1 MKNARITTALLPLL
15 LAATLAISGCTK
27 KPDQSADTAAASDTT
42 QAQQA
47 GSNSPAGSGASSS
60 SAVSSEPGLSRREPS
75 RPAPAPAPQ
84 PKVYTVP
91 AGTAIVVRT
100 GATISA
106 KDNNVGDA
114 FNGSLVQPIVVNG
127 VTLVPA
133 GTSVSGTVIAAKGQG
148 RFKGA
153 GDLGITVNTVG
164 PYQVNTSDYEKV
176 QKGKGKR
183 TAGMIG
189 GGAGLGALIG
199 GLAGGGKGAAIGAL
213 AGAGAGTAGAAY
225 TGNKNVIIPAESVI
239 RFTLQ
244 APFSVT
250 MQP

>member
-15 LAATLAISGCTK
+15 LAATLVISGCTK

-47 GSNSPAGSGASSS
+47 ASNSSS
-60 SAVSSEPGLSRREPS
+60 STSSAEPGLRRRESS
-75 RPAPAPAPQ
+75 RQGPASAPQ

-91 AGTAIVVRT
+91 AGTAIAVRT
-100 GATISA
+100 SGTLSA
-106 KDNNVGDA
+106 RDNNVGDA
-114 FNGSLVQPIVVNG
+114 FSGSLVQPIVVDG

-133 GTSVSGTVIAAKGQG
+133 GTSVNGTVIAAKGQG

-153 GDLGITVNTVG
+153 GDLGITINTVG
-164 PYQVNTSDYEKV
+164 PYQVTTSDYEKV

-250 MQP
+250 TQP